1 VRKNKMTG
9 RGGGKRREPN
19 AATKLAIREAQRREG
34 LETFETVANWEKS
47 MRRLSRGSAKQTKH
61 N

>member
-1 VRKNKMTG
+1 MRKRKMTG
-9 RGGGKRREPN
+9 HGVGKRREPN

-34 LETFETVANWEKS
+34 LETFEPFADWEKS
-47 MRRLSRGSAKQTKH
+47 IRKLSPGVAKRTKH